1 MSKAIAART
10 ERDRLEQLA
19 AHLRPWAGDLAM
31 TLSTSSDGDAE
42 LELVNRRHPKISR
55 TVKARMYDDG
65 EVVIFTKY
73 YGVVVGDTLQ
83 EKAETL
89 AWALDVRK
97 GRRAWGRP

>member
-1 MSKAIAART
+1 M
-10 ERDRLEQLA
+10 
-19 AHLRPWAGDLAM
+19 
-31 TLSTSSDGDAE
+31 
-42 LELVNRRHPKISR
+42 
-55 TVKARMYDDG
+55 KARMYDDG